1 MRPGSASKRLTS
13 LHYITGIFALALACA
28 SALCIYFYAT
38 PAHASSG
45 NRLANASASS
55 GQVVFDDTET
65 ETPSQTPTHTPT
77 STATSTS
84 TPTATSTSMPTPLPS
99 TTRITTPSPTSK
111 GPTKAT
117 VLPSS
122 TAASKQ
128 TPASVN
134 VATGGL
140 QTPVIS
146 SIPTNKQS
154 NQVSQDTSASGSAF
168 PIVPLAISLGSLILL
183 GLLLKGWWG
192 ILRRP
197 SPKVGA
203 PKLPDSVSAP
213 TNRAHQGSQQE
224 TIIAQR
230 AFDLAVPWGGVLTKD
245 QFAQAVQQRTVNM
258 LSPLPPPGNVANTP
272 PYTGTTAST
281 SFYSYPGIRRPGGFA
296 SQSGNQPADINA
308 IPTVPNTPVPTANQ
322 PALQAQAS
330 SGPSTDNLGLSDDP
344 SSPAWVQTYI
354 Y

>member
-1 MRPGSASKRLTS
+1 MQFAPASKPLTS
-13 LHYITGIFALALACA
+13 LHYITGIFALTLACV

-45 NRLANASASS
+45 NHLANASASS

-99 TTRITTPSPTSK
+99 ATRITTPSPTSQK
-111 GPTKAT
+111 PTKAT

-122 TAASKQ
+122 TATSKQ

-140 QTPVIS
+140 QTPVAS
-146 SIPTNKQS
+146 PVPTTKQS
-154 NQVSQDTSASGSAF
+154 NQASQDTNASGSAF
-168 PIVPLAISLGSLILL
+168 PVVPLTISLGGLILL

-203 PKLPDSVSAP
+203 PNLPDGVVASAS
-213 TNRAHQGSQQE
+213 RAHQGSQQD

-230 AFDLAVPWGGVLTKD
+230 TFDLAVPWGGVFTRD
-245 QFAQAVQQRTVNM
+245 QFAQAVQQRAVNM
-258 LSPLPPPGNVANTP
+258 VSPLPPPSNVANTP
-272 PYTGTTAST
+272 PYPGTTAST
-281 SFYSYPGIRRPGGFA
+281 SFYSYPGIQRPGGFVA
-296 SQSGNQPADINA
+296 QAGNQPVGINA
-308 IPTVPNTPVPTANQ
+308 MPTVPNTPVPVANQ

-330 SGPSTDNLGLSDDP
+330 SGPTADNLELSDDP
-344 SSPAWVQTYI
+344 SSRAWVQTYI